1 MVLVLNRYMDEKSAT
16 KYAAGFFSSVL
27 DNLHVAVCKEAIAR
41 KIDLSVK
48 QVELIKEISH
58 NAVNHARHHTNSQ

>member
-1 MVLVLNRYMDEKSAT
+1 MDEKSAT

-41 KIDLSVK
+41 KIDLSVD
-48 QVELIKEISH
+48 QVELIKEITH
-58 NAVNHARHHTNSQ
+58 KAIAHARNHTNTR